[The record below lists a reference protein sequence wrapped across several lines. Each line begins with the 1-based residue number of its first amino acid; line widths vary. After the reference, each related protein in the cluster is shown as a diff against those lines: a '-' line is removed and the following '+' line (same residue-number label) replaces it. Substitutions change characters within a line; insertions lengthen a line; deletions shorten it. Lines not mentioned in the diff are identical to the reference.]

1 MKPISPRTTCFLGNL
16 LLYLALQA
24 TARAQVVLNP
34 STKAPGSASKPVA
47 NNFVSLSIAIHF
59 FQDYTRTGSNGEQS
73 NTFSRNL
80 LSSLTESTSIAPQ
93 IRIGGTS
100 ADRTTYVPSQNTT
113 ISQVTGANGIP
124 LNVTLNQKWFTQCFD
139 QTNFPSGTK
148 FIFDLPLMRND
159 SLAINNTLQGAQW
172 ALESIGGDRLEAFEV
187 GNEEDL
193 YVGQGV
199 VPATWTVVDYAA
211 RWRNFSSAV
220 LEGAIIPFG
229 LGSTK
234 RWFQGLAFSGLGANP
249 AWTTETAF
257 NANVDQDNT
266 MKSVSLHNYPAGSA
280 PWVNLGSTSNSHD
293 FIAETKHA
301 TLTNMFD
308 SDTFMNHTAIVA
320 NLSQVN
326 DDIAFLASSSST
338 ENIVF
343 NLGETNIDFTNLNMD
358 QFEGVLGSALWTID
372 YILFAASLNI
382 NRIYLHQG
390 TTFGYAAW
398 QPIATDTSE
407 PKVRSPWYG
416 LKFAAEA
423 IGSHQGPIQIVPLD
437 VVAIPS
443 SNVSASSGNST
454 DEDESGT
461 STTTDTNN
469 TQTQSAPAQ
478 ILTSEKISTY
488 AIYESSSLARIVLIN
503 FNEWNSTTPFP
514 RPSVSFRIELPL
526 ETNSNTTAQSTSN
539 SESSSVNTRTL
550 TAPGGASADSG
561 LTFGGVMWNFTTLG
575 LPERVEGVPGSVTV
589 ERSRRDGSFVV
600 EVGASEALLIDV
612 SS

>member
-280 PWVNLGSTSNSHD
+280 PWVNLGN
-293 FIAETKHA
+293 
-301 TLTNMFD
+301 
-308 SDTFMNHTAIVA
+308 TFMNHTAIVA

-343 NLGETNIDFTNLNMD
+343 NLGETNIDFTNLNMN

-437 VVAIPS
+437 IVAIAS
-443 SNVSASSGNST
+443 GNVSASSGNGT
-454 DEDESGT
+454 DEDGSGT

-503 FNEWNSTTPFP
+503 FNEWNDTTPFP

-526 ETNSNTTAQSTSN
+526 ETNTNTTAQSTSD

-575 LPERVEGVPGSVTV
+575 LPERVEGVPGTASV
-589 ERSRRDGSFVV
+589 ERSKRDGSITV

>member
-59 FQDYTRTGSNGEQS
+59 FQDYTRTGSNGEQP

-100 ADRTTYVPSQNTT
+100 ADRTTYVPSQNMT

-159 SLAINNTLQGAQW
+159 SLTINNTLQGAQW

-280 PWVNLGSTSNSHD
+280 PWVNLGN
-293 FIAETKHA
+293 
-301 TLTNMFD
+301 
-308 SDTFMNHTAIVA
+308 TFMNHTAIVA

-372 YILFAASLNI
+372 YILYAASLNI

-390 TTFGYAAW
+390 TTFGYVPW

-437 VVAIPS
+437 IVAIPS
-443 SNVSASSGNST
+443 SN
-454 DEDESGT
+454 
-461 STTTDTNN
+461 
-469 TQTQSAPAQ
+469 
-478 ILTSEKISTY
+478 KISTY

-503 FNEWNSTTPFP
+503 FNEWNDTTPFP

-526 ETNSNTTAQSTSN
+526 ETNTNTTAQSTSN

-561 LTFGGVMWNFTTLG
+561 LTFGGVMWNFTTQG
-575 LPERVEGVPGSVTV
+575 LPEPVQGVPGTVRV
-589 ERSRRDGSFVV
+589 ERSKRDGSFGV